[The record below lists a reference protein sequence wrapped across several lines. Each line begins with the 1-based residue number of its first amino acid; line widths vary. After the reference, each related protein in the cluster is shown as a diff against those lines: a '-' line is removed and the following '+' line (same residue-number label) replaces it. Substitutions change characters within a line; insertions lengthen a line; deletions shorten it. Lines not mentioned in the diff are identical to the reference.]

1 MIKQFILQEVCLE
14 CQGCCRFKE
23 QDSVW
28 SPCLLDEEIQNF
40 LDKNIPPLCLS
51 LDKKLMPIPNT
62 QGQGHICPL
71 FDVQVNKCK
80 IYEFRPFECQ
90 LYPFLISLRNK
101 KIAFGDNSSR
111 QSIQIEGGIPPRYLN
126 KGAGKVRF
134 SVVRPFLKG
143 QEGLSFRI
151 RKVLYTF
158 LHHKKVLLTVDLNCP
173 YIKEKINSKE
183 FKEYTDY
190 LTNFLNSPK
199 QLELLKDNPHIIR
212 AYEEVLD
219 VIELNI

>member
-1 MIKQFILQEVCLE
+1 MIKQFIPQEVCLK

-40 LDKNIPPLCLS
+40 LDKNIPPACLS
-51 LDKKLMPIPNT
+51 LDKKLIPLPNP
-62 QGQGHICPL
+62 QGEGYICSF
-71 FDVQVNKCK
+71 FDVQGNKCK

-90 LYPFLISLRNK
+90 LYPFLISLRN
-101 KIAFGDNSSR
+101 
-111 QSIQIEGGIPPRYLN
+111 
-126 KGAGKVRF
+126 
-134 SVVRPFLKG
+134 
-143 QEGLSFRI
+143 
-151 RKVLYTF
+151 
-158 LHHKKVLLTVDLNCP
+158 KKVLLTVDLNCP

>member
-1 MIKQFILQEVCLE
+1 MIKQFIPQEVCLG

-28 SPCLLDEEIQNF
+28 SPCLLDEEIQAF

-51 LDKKLMPIPNT
+51 LDKKVMPIPNP
-62 QGQGHICPL
+62 QGEGYICSF
-71 FDVQVNKCK
+71 FDIQDNKCK
-80 IYEFRPFECQ
+80 IYEFRPLECQ

-101 KIAFGDNSSR
+101 KA
-111 QSIQIEGGIPPRYLN
+111 
-126 KGAGKVRF
+126 
-134 SVVRPFLKG
+134 
-143 QEGLSFRI
+143 
-151 RKVLYTF
+151 
-158 LHHKKVLLTVDLNCP
+158 LLTVDLNCP
-173 YIKEKINSKE
+173 YIKEKINSRE

-199 QLELLKDNPHIIR
+199 QSELLKDNPHIIR

>member
-1 MIKQFILQEVCLE
+1 MIKQFIPQEVCLK

-134 SVVRPFLKG
+134 S
-143 QEGLSFRI
+143 
-151 RKVLYTF
+151 
-158 LHHKKVLLTVDLNCP
+158 KVLLTVDLNCP
-173 YIKEKINSKE
+173 YIKEKINSRE

>member
-1 MIKQFILQEVCLE
+1 MIKQFIPQEVCLE

-28 SPCLLDEEIQNF
+28 SPCLLDEEIQDF

-62 QGQGHICPL
+62 QGQGYICSF
-71 FDVQVNKCK
+71 FDVQGNKCK
-80 IYEFRPFECQ
+80 IYEFRPLECQ
-90 LYPFLISLRNK
+90 LYPLLISLRNK
-101 KIAFGDNSSR
+101 KIAFGDNS
-111 QSIQIEGGIPPRYLN
+111 
-126 KGAGKVRF
+126 KVRF
-134 SVVRPFLKG
+134 S
-143 QEGLSFRI
+143 
-151 RKVLYTF
+151 
-158 LHHKKVLLTVDLNCP
+158 KVLLTVDLNCP

-219 VIELNI
+219 IIELNI